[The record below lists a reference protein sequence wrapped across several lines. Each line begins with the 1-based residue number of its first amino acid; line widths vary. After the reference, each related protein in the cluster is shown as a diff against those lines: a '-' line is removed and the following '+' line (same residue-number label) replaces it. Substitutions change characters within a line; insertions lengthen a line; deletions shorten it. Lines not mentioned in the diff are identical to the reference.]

1 MTPEEMRATLADL
14 GWSQADLARR
24 LSEESDEP
32 VAATTIWRYVSG
44 RIKIPAGLA
53 AYLRLAVR
61 ANRGGIEL

>member
-1 MTPEEMRATLADL
+1 MTPEEMRAALADL

-24 LSEESDEP
+24 LSEKSDEP

-44 RIKIPAGLA
+44 RSKIPAGLA

-61 ANRGGIEL
+61 ARRVGIEL